1 MLNSTPERIWAAAMF
16 AVSAYA
22 LWRGGRIE
30 RLVAGANILAW
41 LATITVQNRQ
51 DWLHPQWGVL
61 VVDVGFLALL
71 LALVVRTTRGW
82 VMPAAAFQLLAVVT
96 HMAIMADKGVRAW
109 AYITALILWSYLV
122 LISLAVGAYVYD
134 RFGGR
139 LAQARA
145 AQARTKSAPW
155 PARR

>member
-1 MLNSTPERIWAAAMF
+1 VLNSTPERIWAAAMF

-22 LWRGGRIE
+22 LWRGGRVE

-41 LATITVQNRQ
+41 LITIAVQNRH

-61 VVDVGFLALL
+61 AVDLAFLGLL
-71 LALVVRTTRGW
+71 LTLVVRTTRSW

-122 LISLAVGAYVYD
+122 LISLAAGTYLHA
-134 RFGGR
+134 RFSGR
-139 LAQARA
+139 
-145 AQARTKSAPW
+145 
-155 PARR
+155 PAR